1 MSLMTKLKLLQI
13 NVAANWGS
21 HGRIAEEIGLEAMAQ
36 GWESYI
42 AYGRYANPSKSHI
55 VKIGD
60 LFDHCLH
67 GAQSLLLDRHGLAS
81 CGPTKK
87 LIREIEQ
94 IKPDLIHLHNIH
106 GFYLNYPI
114 LFRYL
119 STVDIPVV
127 WTLHDCWAF
136 TGHCAWPIHGH
147 CDRFQEQCCHC
158 PLQSKGYPKS
168 FLLDCSR
175 SNFKLKKRYFR
186 SLQDLHLVTVSRWLE
201 QQVRLSFM
209 QDMDIR
215 TIYNGLDT
223 EVFRPSGTPPTSV
236 TDGHPLVLGVCNA
249 WYDWKG
255 LDDMAALRELL
266 PDDYEVMVVGVNED
280 QMHRLPEGITCIRRT
295 DSVSQLAEIYSQA
308 DVFVNPSKVE
318 SFGMTTA
325 EALSCGTPSI
335 VYDTSACPEVV
346 DNLTGRVV
354 PLGDVNALA
363 KAVMEICSLPGREAM
378 RQACRERAIRLF
390 NRQDRY
396 KEYLQLYNEVLQNHQ
411 SR

>member
-168 FLLDCSR
+168 FFLDRSR

-255 LDDMAALRELL
+255 LDDMAALREIL

>member
-168 FLLDCSR
+168 FLLDRSR

-266 PDDYEVMVVGVNED
+266 PEEYEVMVVGVNED

>member
-1 MSLMTKLKLLQI
+1 MTKLKLLQI

-147 CDRFQEQCCHC
+147 CDRFKEQCCHC

-168 FLLDCSR
+168 FLLDRSR

-255 LDDMAALRELL
+255 LDDMAALREIL
-266 PDDYEVMVVGVNED
+266 PDDYEIMVVGVNED

>member
-1 MSLMTKLKLLQI
+1 MTKLKLLQI

-60 LFDHCLH
+60 LFDHCIH

-168 FLLDCSR
+168 FLLDRSR

-255 LDDMAALRELL
+255 LDDMAALREIL
-266 PDDYEVMVVGVNED
+266 PEDYEVMVVGVNED

>member
-147 CDRFQEQCCHC
+147 CDRFQKQCCHC

-168 FLLDCSR
+168 FLLDRSR

>member
-136 TGHCAWPIHGH
+136 TGHCSWPIHGH

-168 FLLDCSR
+168 FLLDRSR

-236 TDGHPLVLGVCNA
+236 TDGHPLVPGVCNA

-255 LDDMAALRELL
+255 LDDMAALREIL

-363 KAVMEICSLPGREAM
+363 KAVKEICSLPGREAM

>member
-168 FLLDCSR
+168 FLSDRSR

-255 LDDMAALRELL
+255 LDDMAALREIL

-396 KEYLQLYNEVLQNHQ
+396 KEYLQLYNEVLQKHQ

>member
-1 MSLMTKLKLLQI
+1 MTKLKLLQI

-168 FLLDCSR
+168 FLLDRSR

-363 KAVMEICSLPGREAM
+363 KAVIEICSLPGREAM

>member
-1 MSLMTKLKLLQI
+1 MTKLKLLQI

-168 FLLDCSR
+168 FLLDRSR

-255 LDDMAALRELL
+255 LDDMAALREIL

-363 KAVMEICSLPGREAM
+363 KAVMEICSLPGRETM

>member
-87 LIREIEQ
+87 LIKEIEQ

-168 FLLDCSR
+168 FLLDRSR

>member
-1 MSLMTKLKLLQI
+1 MTKLKLLQI

-168 FLLDCSR
+168 FLLDRSR

-255 LDDMAALRELL
+255 LDDMAALREIL
-266 PDDYEVMVVGVNED
+266 PDDYEIMVVGVNED

-396 KEYLQLYNEVLQNHQ
+396 KEYLQLYNEVLQNHK

>member
-168 FLLDCSR
+168 FLLDRSR

-186 SLQDLHLVTVSRWLE
+186 SLKDLHLVTVSRWLE

-255 LDDMAALRELL
+255 LDDMAALREIL

>member
-168 FLLDCSR
+168 FLLDRSR

-186 SLQDLHLVTVSRWLE
+186 SLKDLHLVTVYRWLE

-255 LDDMAALRELL
+255 LDDMAALREIL

>member
-1 MSLMTKLKLLQI
+1 MSHMTKLKLLQI

-168 FLLDCSR
+168 FLLDRSR

-396 KEYLQLYNEVLQNHQ
+396 KEYLQLYNEVLQNHK

>member
-168 FLLDCSR
+168 FLLDRSR

-255 LDDMAALRELL
+255 LDDMAALREIL

-363 KAVMEICSLPGREAM
+363 KAVMEICSLPGRETM

>member
-1 MSLMTKLKLLQI
+1 MSLMTKPKLLQI

-87 LIREIEQ
+87 LIKEIEQ

-168 FLLDCSR
+168 FLLDRSR

-255 LDDMAALRELL
+255 LDDMATLREIL

>member
-1 MSLMTKLKLLQI
+1 MSLMTKPKLLQI

-60 LFDHCLH
+60 LFDQCLH

-87 LIREIEQ
+87 LIKEIEL

-119 STVDIPVV
+119 STIDIPVV

-147 CDRFQEQCCHC
+147 CDRFQKQCYHC

-168 FLLDCSR
+168 FLLDRSR

-186 SLQDLHLVTVSRWLE
+186 SLKDLHLVTVSRWLE

-255 LDDMAALRELL
+255 LHDMAALRELL
-266 PDDYEVMVVGVNED
+266 PDEYEIMVVGVNED

-325 EALSCGTPSI
+325 EALSCGTPAI

-354 PLGDVNALA
+354 PLGDVNAL
-363 KAVMEICSLPGREAM
+363 SEAIIDLCNQSGCEQT

-396 KEYLQLYNEVLQNHQ
+396 KEYMQLYNEVLQNHKT
-411 SR
+411 R

>member
-168 FLLDCSR
+168 FLLDRSR

-255 LDDMAALRELL
+255 LDDMAALREIL

-363 KAVMEICSLPGREAM
+363 KAVMEICSLPGRETM
-378 RQACRERAIRLF
+378 RKACRERAIRLF

>member
-168 FLLDCSR
+168 FLLDRSR

>member
-168 FLLDCSR
+168 FLLDRSR

-223 EVFRPSGTPPTSV
+223 EVFRPSGTPSTSV

-280 QMHRLPEGITCIRRT
+280 QMHRLPEGITCIRFFFNDT
-295 DSVSQLAEIYSQA
+295 ATTEIYSQA

>member
-42 AYGRYANPSKSHI
+42 AYGRYANPSKSHV

-168 FLLDCSR
+168 FLLDRSR

-255 LDDMAALRELL
+255 LDDMAALREIL

-363 KAVMEICSLPGREAM
+363 KAVMEICSLSGREAM

>member
-1 MSLMTKLKLLQI
+1 MSLMTKPKLLQI

-42 AYGRYANPSKSHI
+42 AYGRYANPSQSQL
-55 VKIGD
+55 VKVGD

-67 GAQSLLLDRHGLAS
+67 GAQSLLLDRHGLGS
-81 CGPTKK
+81 CWPTKK
-87 LIREIEQ
+87 LIKEIERIQ
-94 IKPDLIHLHNIH
+94 PDLIHLHNIH

-119 STVDIPVV
+119 ATLDIPVV

-147 CDRFQEQCCHC
+147 CDRFQQQCYRC

-168 FLLDCSR
+168 FLLDRSR
-175 SNFKLKKRYFR
+175 SNFKRKQRCFR
-186 SLQDLHLVTVSRWLE
+186 SLKDLHLVTVSQWLE
-201 QQVRLSFM
+201 TQVRQSFM

-223 EVFRPSGTPPTSV
+223 EVFRPTGIQPVSV

-255 LDDMAALRELL
+255 LDDIAQLRDLL
-266 PDDYEVMVVGVNED
+266 PDEYEIMVVGVNED

-295 DSVSQLAEIYSQA
+295 DSVNQLAEIYSQA

-325 EALSCGTPSI
+325 EALACGTPAI

-346 DNLTGRVV
+346 DNNTGRVV
-354 PLGDVNALA
+354 PLGDVRALS
-363 KAVMEICSLPGREAM
+363 KAVVDLCSQPNRKEM
-378 RQACRERAIRLF
+378 RKACRERARSLF
-390 NRQDRY
+390 DRKDRY
-396 KEYLQLYNEVLQNHQ
+396 KEYLHLYDSLLN
-411 SR
+411 R

>member
-1 MSLMTKLKLLQI
+1 MTKLKLLQI

-168 FLLDCSR
+168 FLLDRSR

-223 EVFRPSGTPPTSV
+223 EVFRPSGTPSTSV

>member
-168 FLLDCSR
+168 FLLDRSR

-255 LDDMAALRELL
+255 LDDMAALREIL

-411 SR
+411 AR

>member
-21 HGRIAEEIGLEAMAQ
+21 HGRIAEEIGLEAMTQ

-168 FLLDCSR
+168 FLLDRSR

>member
-168 FLLDCSR
+168 FLLDRSR

-255 LDDMAALRELL
+255 LDDMAALREIL
-266 PDDYEVMVVGVNED
+266 PDDYEIMVVGVNED

-396 KEYLQLYNEVLQNHQ
+396 KEYLQLYNEVLQNHK

>member
-1 MSLMTKLKLLQI
+1 MTKLKLLQI

-119 STVDIPVV
+119 STIDIPVV

-168 FLLDCSR
+168 FLLDRSR

-255 LDDMAALRELL
+255 LDDMAALREIL

-363 KAVMEICSLPGREAM
+363 KAVKEICSLPGREAM

>member
-1 MSLMTKLKLLQI
+1 MTKLKLLQI

-87 LIREIEQ
+87 LIREIEL

-168 FLLDCSR
+168 FLLDRSR

-255 LDDMAALRELL
+255 LDDMAALREIL

-363 KAVMEICSLPGREAM
+363 KAVKEICSLPGREAM

>member
-147 CDRFQEQCCHC
+147 CDRFQKQCCHC

-168 FLLDCSR
+168 FLLDRSR

-255 LDDMAALRELL
+255 LDDMAALREIL

>member
-1 MSLMTKLKLLQI
+1 MTKLKLLQI

-168 FLLDCSR
+168 FLLDRSR

>member
-168 FLLDCSR
+168 FLLDRSR

-255 LDDMAALRELL
+255 LDDMAALREIL

-363 KAVMEICSLPGREAM
+363 KAVIEICSLPGREAM

>member
-1 MSLMTKLKLLQI
+1 MTKLKLLQI

-168 FLLDCSR
+168 FLLDRSR

-295 DSVSQLAEIYSQA
+295 DSVRQLAEIYSQA

>member
-158 PLQSKGYPKS
+158 PLQSKGHPKS
-168 FLLDCSR
+168 FLLDRSR

>member
-136 TGHCAWPIHGH
+136 TGHCAWPIRGH

-168 FLLDCSR
+168 FLLDRSR

-255 LDDMAALRELL
+255 LDDMAALREIL

>member
-1 MSLMTKLKLLQI
+1 MTKLKLLQI

-87 LIREIEQ
+87 LIKEIEQ

-168 FLLDCSR
+168 FLLDRSR

>member
-1 MSLMTKLKLLQI
+1 MSLMMKPKLLQI

-147 CDRFQEQCCHC
+147 CDRFQEQCYHC

-168 FLLDCSR
+168 YLLDRSR
-175 SNFKLKKRYFR
+175 SNFKLKKRCFR

>member
-42 AYGRYANPSKSHI
+42 AYGRYANPSKSHV

-168 FLLDCSR
+168 YLLDRSR

-255 LDDMAALRELL
+255 LDDMAALREIL

-346 DNLTGRVV
+346 DNFTGRVV

>member
-1 MSLMTKLKLLQI
+1 MSHMTKLKLLQI

-42 AYGRYANPSKSHI
+42 AYGRHANPSKSHI

-168 FLLDCSR
+168 FLLDRSR

-255 LDDMAALRELL
+255 LDDMAALREIL

>member
-1 MSLMTKLKLLQI
+1 MTKLKLLQI

-168 FLLDCSR
+168 FLLDRSR
-175 SNFKLKKRYFR
+175 SNFKLKKRCFR

-396 KEYLQLYNEVLQNHQ
+396 KEYLQLYNEVLQNHK